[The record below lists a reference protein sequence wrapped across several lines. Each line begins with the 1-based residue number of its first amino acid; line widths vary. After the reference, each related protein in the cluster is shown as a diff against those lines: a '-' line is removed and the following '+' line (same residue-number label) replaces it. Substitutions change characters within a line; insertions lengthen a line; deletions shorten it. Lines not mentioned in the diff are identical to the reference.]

1 MVEKRYEPR
10 NIFVLSDNQ
19 DILAHDLKFSYVEI
33 NDRLAKFVPDKV
45 WQSQASQR
53 LTLNQKIE
61 LNKPSLAMQEQSM
74 LEILDEVSSKIGKQF
89 EAAWLLDGTRVSS
102 PFDLPLECRILLVS
116 TSEEFTGVTGLDRFS
131 TSSSVT

>member
-45 WQSQASQR
+45 WQSQR